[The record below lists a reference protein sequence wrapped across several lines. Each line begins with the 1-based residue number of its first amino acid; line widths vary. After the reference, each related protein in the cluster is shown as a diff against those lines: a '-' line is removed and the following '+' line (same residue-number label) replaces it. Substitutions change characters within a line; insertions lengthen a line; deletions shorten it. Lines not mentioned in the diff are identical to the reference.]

1 MRGEIS
7 VNRYL
12 HKGFTLAEMLIVMAI
27 IGILASMMMVSSTQ
41 SVQTT
46 KAGNIVST
54 LRNFASAAMTFYT
67 DSMDHF
73 TKTPNDP
80 ADLKS
85 WVKKYMYSEGSTVQ
99 DEGNYYLKNNS
110 GTWWV
115 GYDLTNV
122 SDADGL
128 KSRLQSR
135 AQAAG
140 LKGSLSISEY
150 PVKISNSNKYT
161 SYTTSHNV
169 VWLLIRSNR
178 L

>member
-1 MRGEIS
+1 M
-7 VNRYL
+7 NRYL

-27 IGILASMMMVSSTQ
+27 IGILASMMMISSTQ

-73 TKTPNDP
+73 TKTPNTP
-80 ADLKS
+80 EDLKD

-99 DEGNYYLKNNS
+99 DEGKYYVKNAS

-115 GYDLTNV
+115 GYDLANA

-140 LKGSLSISEY
+140 LKGSQSINDFPTKS
-150 PVKISNSNKYT
+150 SNKYE
-161 SYTTSHNV
+161 SYTTNHNA

>member
-1 MRGEIS
+1 M
-7 VNRYL
+7 NRYL

-41 SVQTT
+41 SVLTT

-67 DSMDHF
+67 DSMDYF
-73 TKTPNDP
+73 TKNPGALSTDP
-80 ADLKS
+80 EKMKS

-99 DEGNYYLKNNS
+99 DEGNYYVKNNS

-140 LKGSLSISEY
+140 LKGSQSISEY

-169 VWLLIRSNR
+169 VWLLIRSNS

>member
-1 MRGEIS
+1 M
-7 VNRYL
+7 NRYL

-27 IGILASMMMVSSTQ
+27 IGILASMMMISSTQ

-67 DSMDHF
+67 DSMDYF
-73 TKTPNDP
+73 TKDPGALSTNPNEM
-80 ADLKS
+80 KR

-99 DEGNYYLKNNS
+99 DEGNYYVKNNS

-115 GYDLTNV
+115 GYDLANA

-140 LKGSLSISEY
+140 LKGSQSINDFPTKS
-150 PVKISNSNKYT
+150 SNKYE
-161 SYTTSHNV
+161 SYTTNHNA

>member
-1 MRGEIS
+1 M
-7 VNRYL
+7 NRYL

-27 IGILASMMMVSSTQ
+27 IGILASMMMISSTQ
-41 SVQTT
+41 SVLTT

-73 TKTPNDP
+73 TKTPNTP
-80 ADLKS
+80 EDLKD

-99 DEGNYYLKNNS
+99 DEGKYYVKNAS

-115 GYDLTNV
+115 GYDLANA

-140 LKGSLSISEY
+140 LKGSRSISEY
-150 PVKISNSNKYT
+150 PAKISNSNKYT
-161 SYTTSHNV
+161 SYTTSHNA